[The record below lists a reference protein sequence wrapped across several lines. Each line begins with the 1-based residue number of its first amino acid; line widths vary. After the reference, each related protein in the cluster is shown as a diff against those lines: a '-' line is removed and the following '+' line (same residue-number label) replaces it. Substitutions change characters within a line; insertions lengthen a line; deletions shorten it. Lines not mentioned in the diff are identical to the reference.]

1 MDQFAKNTHLG
12 SEAETCT
19 HVRLTRGP
27 VACSCPMWRLKLTST
42 YFIIIVMGK
51 KERKKNLWARNVV
64 GGGSSNAVEMHS
76 QFIVFSFF
84 ASFFFFCLESPR
96 HPRICPA
103 SSASHWDYFLCDE
116 GCSISCLSVECEV
129 IYQNKRIRA
138 SLRQWFCRIYS
149 LFINL
154 KRWRIFWG

>member
-51 KERKKNLWARNVV
+51 KERKKNL
-64 GGGSSNAVEMHS
+64 
-76 QFIVFSFF
+76 
-84 ASFFFFCLESPR
+84 
-96 HPRICPA
+96 
-103 SSASHWDYFLCDE
+103 
-116 GCSISCLSVECEV
+116 
-129 IYQNKRIRA
+129 
-138 SLRQWFCRIYS
+138 
-149 LFINL
+149 
-154 KRWRIFWG
+154 